1 MNKLLLVFLLV
12 YGFTATAQEE
22 VDNETIPLNYDLAEI
37 TINGKVGDKIRL
49 ENLNFI
55 GGSDKLLPESAPVLE
70 ELLQVMTDNP
80 KLKIQIQGHVCCYI
94 KDPSDISRKRAKA
107 IYKYLIENG
116 IKRRRLSFK
125 SFEGKKP
132 LFSIPEDT
140 EEEKAANRRVE
151 IEIIEK

>member
-1 MNKLLLVFLLV
+1 MDKLLLVFLLV
-12 YGFTATAQEE
+12 CGITAKAQEE
-22 VDNETIPLNYDLAEI
+22 VDTEVLLNFNLAEM

-55 GGSDKLLPESAPVLE
+55 GGSDKLLPESEPVLE
-70 ELLQVMTDNP
+70 ELLQVLTDNP
-80 KLKIQIQGHVCCYI
+80 KLKIQIQGHVCCYR
-94 KDPSDISRKRAKA
+94 KDPADISRKRAKA
-107 IYKYLIENG
+107 IYKYLIEKG
-116 IKRRRLSFK
+116 IKKRRLSFK

>member
-1 MNKLLLVFLLV
+1 MNRLLLVFLLV
-12 YGFTATAQEE
+12 CGFAATAQEE
-22 VDNETIPLNYDLAEI
+22 VDTEVLLNYNLAEM

-55 GGSDKLLPESAPVLE
+55 GGSDKLLPESLPVLE
-70 ELLQVMTDNP
+70 ELLQVMIDNP

-107 IYKYLIENG
+107 IYNYLIENG
-116 IKRRRLSFK
+116 INKRRLSFK

-132 LFSIPEDT
+132 LFNIPEET

>member
-1 MNKLLLVFLLV
+1 MNRLVLVLLLVC
-12 YGFTATAQEE
+12 GFAATAQEE
-22 VDNETIPLNYDLAEI
+22 VDTEILLNYNLAEI

-55 GGSDKLLPESAPVLE
+55 GGSDKLLPESLPVLE
-70 ELLQVMTDNP
+70 ELLQVMIDNP

-116 IKRRRLSFK
+116 IKKRRLSFK
-125 SFEGKKP
+125 SFDGKKP
-132 LFSIPEDT
+132 LFNIPEET